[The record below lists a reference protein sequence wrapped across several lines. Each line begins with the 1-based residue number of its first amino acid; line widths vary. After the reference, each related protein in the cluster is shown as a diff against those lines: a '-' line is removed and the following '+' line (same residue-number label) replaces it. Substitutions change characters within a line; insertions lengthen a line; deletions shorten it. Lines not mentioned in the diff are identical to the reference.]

1 MFKGYCI
8 VVFNVVMM
16 LVMLVWV
23 WIQGEVEGVLSVG
36 DVEWMLDL
44 IDVVLVVVWGFGNGV
59 LCVVIDMLIFM
70 KDFEV
75 VIFGDGWWW

>member
-1 MFKGYCI
+1 M
-8 VVFNVVMM
+8 
-16 LVMLVWV
+16 
-23 WIQGEVEGVLSVG
+23 LSVG